1 MQLIDNQVTDILAG
15 YERIRQA
22 ETELIKK
29 WRGPLL
35 AHYARQ
41 RAVYEKELK
50 EYQSYHDEMMSRIRT
65 GMWLSSTALLIGLLI
80 LPVLLFIT
88 ELGDLRGPLFC
99 FAPLLILTGVTGWAI
114 VAVVWYWQRDRIK
127 PTPPPHPFKSHI
139 IDPLLP
145 QWREGLLGKLPSK
158 KPYEGATG
166 EYHFVARLQSIESD
180 SFIIYRLQQQP
191 SNDIDV
197 TIIGP
202 LGIWVFEVKYLK
214 GIVRWRDGWWS
225 QRKTYRGRSGMPVTE
240 IREAEEAY
248 DQQWRRMADSVVET
262 LHRRAPDLVRKN
274 PKIIR
279 IRGGLVF
286 THPQGKYDIPP
297 GSPFNWGIIP
307 FWIEK
312 LRTVPPV
319 PDIDEKTIYQIL
331 DALLERH
338 AEIAESSSQRS
349 MLQYAEDLILQA
361 GERIRLLTRD
371 EKELAPAAK

>member
-1 MQLIDNQVTDILAG
+1 MQLINNQITDILAG

-22 ETELIKK
+22 ETEVMKK

-41 RAVYEKELK
+41 HSAYESALR
-50 EYQSYHDEMMSRIRT
+50 EYQSRHDEMMARIRL
-65 GMWLSSTALLIGLLI
+65 GMWLSSAALFIGLLI
-80 LPVLLFIT
+80 LPVLIFIT

-99 FAPLLILTGVTGWAI
+99 FAPLLILVGLTGWAI
-114 VAVVWYWQRDRIK
+114 VAVIWYWQRDQKK
-127 PTPPPHPFKSHI
+127 PIPPAHPFKSRI

-145 QWREGLLGKLPSK
+145 AWREGLLGKLPSK

-166 EYHFVARLQSIESD
+166 EYHFVARLQSIDSD
-180 SFIIYRLQQQP
+180 SFILYRLQQQTG
-191 SNDIDV
+191 NDIDV
-197 TIIGP
+197 TIVGP

-248 DQQWRRMADSVVET
+248 DQQWRRMTDSVIET
-262 LHRRAPDLVRKN
+262 LRRRAPDLVDRI

-312 LRTVPPV
+312 LRTVPPL
-319 PDIDEKTIYQIL
+319 PEIDEKSIFQIL
-331 DALLERH
+331 DVLLERH
-338 AEIAESSSQRS
+338 VEVAEPLPQRS

-361 GERIRLLTRD
+361 SERIRLLTKF
-371 EKELAPAAK
+371 EEESAPVLK

>member
-1 MQLIDNQVTDILAG
+1 MQLVNNEVTDVWEG
-15 YERIRQA
+15 YNCIQQA
-22 ETELIKK
+22 ESELLKK

-41 RAVYEKELK
+41 RTVYEKELNNFK
-50 EYQSYHDEMMSRIRT
+50 TQHNEMMARIRL
-65 GMWLSSTALLIGLLI
+65 GMWLSSSSLIIGLLI
-80 LPVLLFIT
+80 LPVLVFIS

-99 FAPLLILTGVTGWAI
+99 FAPLLILAGLTGWAI
-114 VAVVWYWQRDRIK
+114 TGVVWYWQRDRKK
-127 PTPPPHPFKSHI
+127 PIPPPHPFKTSI
-139 IDPLLP
+139 IESLLP
-145 QWREGLLGKLPSK
+145 IWVEGLRGSLPSK

-166 EYHFVARLQSIESD
+166 EYHFIARLQALDSD
-180 SFIIYRLQQQP
+180 SFILYRLQQQP
-191 SNDIDV
+191 GNDIDV

-248 DQQWRRMADSVVET
+248 DQQWQRMADSVVET
-262 LHRRAPDLVRKN
+262 LRRRAPDLVERI
-274 PKIIR
+274 PKIVR

-286 THPQGKYDIPP
+286 SHPQGKYDIPP

-319 PDIDEKTIYQIL
+319 VEVDEKAIFQVL
-331 DALLERH
+331 DVLLERH
-338 AEIAESSSQRS
+338 AEISEFNLQRS

-361 GERIRLLTRD
+361 SEKIRLITRD
-371 EKELAPAAK
+371 VE

>member
-1 MQLIDNQVTDILAG
+1 
-15 YERIRQA
+15 
-22 ETELIKK
+22 
-29 WRGPLL
+29 
-35 AHYARQ
+35 
-41 RAVYEKELK
+41 
-50 EYQSYHDEMMSRIRT
+50 
-65 GMWLSSTALLIGLLI
+65 
-80 LPVLLFIT
+80 
-88 ELGDLRGPLFC
+88 
-99 FAPLLILTGVTGWAI
+99 
-114 VAVVWYWQRDRIK
+114 
-127 PTPPPHPFKSHI
+127 
-139 IDPLLP
+139 
-145 QWREGLLGKLPSK
+145 
-158 KPYEGATG
+158 
-166 EYHFVARLQSIESD
+166 
-180 SFIIYRLQQQP
+180 
-191 SNDIDV
+191 
-197 TIIGP
+197 
-202 LGIWVFEVKYLK
+202 
-214 GIVRWRDGWWS
+214 
-225 QRKTYRGRSGMPVTE
+225 
-240 IREAEEAY
+240 
-248 DQQWRRMADSVVET
+248 MADSVVET

-319 PDIDEKTIYQIL
+319 PDIDEKSNYQIL

>member
-1 MQLIDNQVTDILAG
+1 MQLIDNQVTEILQG
-15 YERIRQA
+15 YDRIQQA
-22 ETELIKK
+22 ESELLKK

-35 AHYARQ
+35 AYYARQ
-41 RAVYEKELK
+41 RAVFEEESNKFDI
-50 EYQSYHDEMMSRIRT
+50 QHSEMMSRIRL
-65 GMWLSSTALLIGLLI
+65 GMWLSSAALIIGLLI
-80 LPVLLFIT
+80 LPVLVFIS

-99 FAPLLILTGVTGWAI
+99 FAPLLILVGLTGWAI
-114 VAVVWYWQRDRIK
+114 TAVVWYWQRDRKK
-127 PTPPPHPFKSHI
+127 PTPPPHPFKTQI

-145 QWREGLLGKLPSK
+145 KWVEGLRGSLPSK

-166 EYHFVARLQSIESD
+166 EYHFIARLQSLDSN
-180 SFIIYRLQQQP
+180 SFILYRLQQQP
-191 SNDIDV
+191 GNDIDI
-197 TIIGP
+197 TIVGP

-248 DQQWRRMADSVVET
+248 DQQWQRMADSVVET
-262 LHRRAPDLVRKN
+262 LRRRAPDLVERI
-274 PKIIR
+274 PKIVR

-319 PDIDEKTIYQIL
+319 TEIDEKSIYQVL
-331 DALLERH
+331 DVLLERH
-338 AEIAESSSQRS
+338 AEVSESKIQRS

-361 GERIRLLTRD
+361 SDKIRLITRAS
-371 EKELAPAAK
+371 EEHVPELK